1 MSQPRITYDG
11 VPFII
16 TEKRVYD
23 CHQGTDRHE
32 ADKPRRKNAEVTN
45 TGFFFAAVLRIAAN
59 YHFHSSNFFGGHV
72 HVEIGWRDFTGANPS
87 KLTSLLICLYPTI
100 HFF

>member
-23 CHQGTDRHE
+23 CHQGTDRHA

-59 YHFHSSNFFGGHV
+59 YYFYSSDFLRGHV
-72 HVEIGWRDFTGANPS
+72 HE
-87 KLTSLLICLYPTI
+87 
-100 HFF
+100 

>member
-23 CHQGTDRHE
+23 CHQGTNRHA
-32 ADKPRRKNAEVTN
+32 ADKTRRKNAEVTN
-45 TGFFFAAVLRIAAN
+45 TGVFFAAVLRIAAN
-59 YHFHSSNFFGGHV
+59 YCFYSSNFLRGHV
-72 HVEIGWRDFTGANPS
+72 HE
-87 KLTSLLICLYPTI
+87 
-100 HFF
+100 

>member
-23 CHQGTDRHE
+23 CHQGTDWHA
-32 ADKPRRKNAEVTN
+32 ADKQRRKNAKVTK
-45 TGFFFAAVLRIAAN
+45 TRCFLR
-59 YHFHSSNFFGGHV
+59 V
-72 HVEIGWRDFTGANPS
+72 HQE
-87 KLTSLLICLYPTI
+87 
-100 HFF
+100 